1 MFQSVVNGVAY
12 GGYVGCNSK
21 MQKFGEVVRRLRKQ
35 KRLSQDELGAAA
47 GLNGQTVSN
56 LETGKIAVPR
66 GDTYRR
72 LAEGLGLT
80 VDALDAEARGD
91 AVTVTLPRATYNAVK
106 AKADA
111 KGETVEAW
119 IARAVEDPVVIIKK
133 SIPPDGAAPSAPASD
148 PPSGTPRAPRKRRK
162 QLAPK

>member
-47 GLNGQTVSN
+47 GLNGQTISN
-56 LETGKIAVPR
+56 LETGKIEVPR

-91 AVTVTLPRATYNAVK
+91 AVTVTIARHIHDALQ

-111 KGETVEAW
+111 LGVTLEQWFERQAKFKGRVKLPT
-119 IARAVEDPVVIIKK
+119 
-133 SIPPDGAAPSAPASD
+133 PPSAPAPSAPRTGIGKARL
-148 PPSGTPRAPRKRRK
+148 PGATVPGQT
-162 QLAPK
+162 

>member
-133 SIPPDGAAPSAPASD
+133 SIPPDGAAPSTPASD
-148 PPSGTPRAPRKRRK
+148 PPSGTPRALRKRRK